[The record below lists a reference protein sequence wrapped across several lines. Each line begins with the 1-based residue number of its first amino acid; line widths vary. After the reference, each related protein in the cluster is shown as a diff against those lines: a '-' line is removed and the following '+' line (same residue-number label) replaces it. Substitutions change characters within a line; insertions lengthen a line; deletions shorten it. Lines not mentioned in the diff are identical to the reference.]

1 MGRDRPGILIPLRR
15 AKAQLA
21 GKSDESALD
30 EFQRLLKADV
40 MSFRRRKELARGDL
54 GFLDK
59 YLEY

>member
-1 MGRDRPGILIPLRR
+1 MVIRYRR

-21 GKSDESALD
+21 GRSDEPTRD

-40 MSFRRRKELARGDL
+40 MCFRHRKEIERGEL
-54 GFLDK
+54 GFLDG